1 MTATEK
7 AQLSGVISEMLLK
20 TTDDLGDLLQ
30 IFDSVIFFTPIG
42 NIALSEQTKLS
53 TLKRFRI
60 GLDYSPSDSFKC
72 LIYHF

>member
-30 IFDSVIFFTPIG
+30 IFDSVIF
-42 NIALSEQTKLS
+42 LRQSE
-53 TLKRFRI
+53 I
-60 GLDYSPSDSFKC
+60 SPCPNRLNYLLLSDSE
-72 LIYHF
+72 